1 MRHNT
6 GHRTTHRSDLQ
17 RSAPVLEQLLS
28 ARVWPYDIGRLAL
41 MTCLLMHPQTKCRS
55 SSKGPLARF
64 STPWRINLEGKVG
77 PFQPQLPKCFVF
89 ADAPLGRRGIQA
101 LQTSDLAGLA
111 IMGCLTSPSQGVS
124 EHHFGPLGPDAPRSR
139 PFSRLSPL
147 PKGFL
152 NTTKI
157 SRTHHVPTYRN
168 IVRAPFAWGVV
179 AR

>member
-1 MRHNT
+1 VEAGKGVSTWSYYPRT
-6 GHRTTHRSDLQ
+6 YGHMTSVAL
-17 RSAPVLEQLLS
+17 
-28 ARVWPYDIGRLAL
+28 RLAL

-64 STPWRINLEGKVG
+64 PNPWRINLEGKVG

-168 IVRAPFAWGVV
+168 IVLFCFTSFIWP
-179 AR
+179 